1 MQVICGVHERSRT
14 SGPTLRRRV
23 LYPTELRTQVYEL
36 LSNRAKAPNAFIV
49 YQIREQ
55 NANVFLKNLMSYSNL
70 HSNLPGTYHFE
81 KAALRSEAYAHR

>member
-1 MQVICGVHERSRT
+1 MPCRS
-14 SGPTLRRRV
+14 SRRPV
-23 LYPTELRTQVYEL
+23 LYPAELRTQVYEL

-55 NANVFLKNLMSYSNL
+55 NANVFLKNLVAYSNP

-81 KAALRSEAYAHR
+81 KAALRSEAYDHR

>member
-1 MQVICGVHERSRT
+1 MPCRSC
-14 SGPTLRRRV
+14 RRPV
-23 LYPTELRTQVYEL
+23 LYPAELRTQVDEL

-70 HSNLPGTYHFE
+70 PGTYHFE
-81 KAALRSEAYAHR
+81 KAALRPEAYAHR

>member
-1 MQVICGVHERSRT
+1 M
-14 SGPTLRRRV
+14 
-23 LYPTELRTQVYEL
+23 LYPAELRTQVYEL

-55 NANVFLKNLMSYSNL
+55 NANVFLKNLVSYSNLHSNL

-81 KAALRSEAYAHR
+81 KAAFRPEAYTYR